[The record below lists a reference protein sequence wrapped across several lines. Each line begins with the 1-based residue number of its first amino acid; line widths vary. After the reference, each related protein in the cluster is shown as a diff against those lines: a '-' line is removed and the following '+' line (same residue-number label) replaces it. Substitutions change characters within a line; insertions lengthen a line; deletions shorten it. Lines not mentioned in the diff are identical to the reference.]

1 MIGVLGGTGF
11 YSLLGDAEKKEI
23 ETPFGKPIS
32 HEGIGKIHGKDV
44 AFIARHGEKHEY
56 PPHKIPYKANIFAFK
71 EIGVTHIIAPTAV
84 GSLKREIKP
93 GDFLVP
99 DQFVNFTRREDTF
112 YDGPEI
118 VHMGSTEPYCPDL
131 RRIIIQEGAAAGYP
145 MHPKGTVVVIQGP
158 RFSSH
163 AESGFF
169 RSQNWDIINMTQYPE
184 VMLAREKEMCYANIS
199 LVTDYD
205 TGVKD
210 DPDVLPVSIEDV
222 MRILKE
228 NNEKTKKLI
237 FNAVRKIPE
246 NRPCVCAKALDG
258 AAL

>member
-11 YSLLGDAEKKEI
+11 YSLLENAEKKEM
-23 ETPFGKPIS
+23 ETPYGRPS
-32 HEGIGKIHGKDV
+32 SPVTVGRVGGTDV
-44 AFIARHGEKHEY
+44 AFIARHGERHQY
-56 PPHKIPYKANIFAFK
+56 PPHMIPYKANIWALK
-71 EIGVTHIIAPTAV
+71 ELGVTRIIAPSAV

-118 VHMGSTEPYCPDL
+118 VHMGATEPYCPEL
-131 RRIIIQEGAAAGYP
+131 RKLIIHEATSAGYP
-145 MHPKGTVVVIQGP
+145 VHTRGTVVVIQGP

-163 AESGFF
+163 AESEFF
-169 RSQNWDIINMTQYPE
+169 RSQKWDIINMTQYPE
-184 VMLAREKEMCYANIS
+184 CILAREQEMCYANIS

-210 DPDVLPVSIEDV
+210 DPSVLPVSIEQV
-222 MRILKE
+222 MQILSE
-228 NNEKTKKLI
+228 NNENVKKLI
-237 FNAVRKIPE
+237 FALVSKMPE
-246 NRPCVCAKALDG
+246 KRRCPCAKALEC
-258 AAL
+258 ARL

>member
-23 ETPFGKPIS
+23 ETPFGKTSS
-32 HEGIGKIHGKDV
+32 HVGIGKIHGKDV

-56 PPHKIPYKANIFAFK
+56 PPHKIPYKANMFAFK
-71 EIGVTHIIAPTAV
+71 EIGVTHIIAPAAV

-131 RRIIIQEGAAAGYP
+131 RRIIIQEGVSAGYP
-145 MHPKGTVVVIQGP
+145 LHPKGTVVVIQGP

-237 FNAVRKIPE
+237 FNAVRKISE
-246 NRPCVCAKALDG
+246 NRSCVCAKALDD
-258 AAL
+258 AKL